1 MSLHSVTV
9 RDPDRLTARVFDSA
23 TRTSGC
29 RLEAYREGDTY
40 VIDIDLPGVD
50 PASIDVMVDRQVLT
64 VRAERKHA
72 ERPLADAARTF
83 TEASERKPAG
93 VAERQFADAADAAER
108 SPAEETEQPAREL
121 SRQVTLSNTLD
132 TDRLEARHDNGV
144 LTLTIPLKATT
155 PTALSYA
162 A

>member
-72 ERPLADAARTF
+72 ETRGASRPPSSRPARSAAR
-83 TEASERKPAG
+83 
-93 VAERQFADAADAAER
+93 
-108 SPAEETEQPAREL
+108 
-121 SRQVTLSNTLD
+121 SRCPTPWTPTGS
-132 TDRLEARHDNGV
+132 R
-144 LTLTIPLKATT
+144 PATT
-155 PTALSYA
+155 TAC
-162 A
+162 

>member
-1 MSLHSVTV
+1 MSLHSVIV

-72 ERPLADAARTF
+72 D
-83 TEASERKPAG
+83 S
-93 VAERQFADAADAAER
+93 VA
-108 SPAEETEQPAREL
+108 TEQPAGEL
-121 SRQVTLSNTLD
+121 SRQVTLSDTLD

-144 LTLTIPLKATT
+144 LTLTIPLVKANPRRVEISRTGL
-155 PTALSYA
+155 ADA

>member
-29 RLEAYREGDTY
+29 RLEAYRDGDTY

-64 VRAERKHA
+64 VRAERRHA
-72 ERPLADAARTF
+72 DEPAITQR
-83 TEASERKPAG
+83 PAG
-93 VAERQFADAADAAER
+93 
-108 SPAEETEQPAREL
+108 EL
-121 SRQVTLSNTLD
+121 SRQVTLSDTLD

-144 LTLTIPLKATT
+144 LTLTIPLITSNPRRVEVTRSGLAD
-155 PTALSYA
+155 A

>member
-72 ERPLADAARTF
+72 DGPVATERP
-83 TEASERKPAG
+83 AG
-93 VAERQFADAADAAER
+93 
-108 SPAEETEQPAREL
+108 EL
-121 SRQVTLSNTLD
+121 SRQVTLSDTLD

-144 LTLTIPLKATT
+144 LTLTIPLITSNPRRVEVTRAGL
-155 PTALSYA
+155 AHA

>member
-72 ERPLADAARTF
+72 EGDEP
-83 TEASERKPAG
+83 
-93 VAERQFADAADAAER
+93 VV
-108 SPAEETEQPAREL
+108 TEQPAGTFSRE
-121 SRQVTLSNTLD
+121 VTLSDTLD
-132 TDRLEARHDNGV
+132 TDRLEARHDSGV
-144 LTLTIPLKATT
+144 LTLTIPLVRTNARRTGFT
-155 PTALSYA
+155 HPALADA

>member
-29 RLEAYREGDTY
+29 RMEAYREGDTY

-50 PASIDVMVDRQVLT
+50 PASIDVMVDRQELT

-72 ERPLADAARTF
+72 ETQEP
-83 TEASERKPAG
+83 
-93 VAERQFADAADAAER
+93 VV
-108 SPAEETEQPAREL
+108 TEQPAGTF
-121 SRQVTLSNTLD
+121 SRQVTLSDTLD

-144 LTLTIPLKATT
+144 LTLTIPLVKAG
-155 PTALSYA
+155 PRRAEVARSGLA
-162 A
+162 AA

>member
-72 ERPLADAARTF
+72 EGPVV
-83 TEASERKPAG
+83 S
-93 VAERQFADAADAAER
+93 
-108 SPAEETEQPAREL
+108 EQPAGEL
-121 SRQVTLSNTLD
+121 SRQVTLSDTLD

-144 LTLTIPLKATT
+144 LTLTIPLVR
-155 PTALSYA
+155 PNPRNIHVDRPGLA
-162 A
+162 AA

>member
-72 ERPLADAARTF
+72 EEP
-83 TEASERKPAG
+83 S
-93 VAERQFADAADAAER
+93 V
-108 SPAEETEQPAREL
+108 TEQPAGAL
-121 SRQVTLSNTLD
+121 SREVTLSDTLD

-144 LTLTIPLKATT
+144 LTLTIPLITSNPRRVEVTRPGLAH
-155 PTALSYA
+155 A